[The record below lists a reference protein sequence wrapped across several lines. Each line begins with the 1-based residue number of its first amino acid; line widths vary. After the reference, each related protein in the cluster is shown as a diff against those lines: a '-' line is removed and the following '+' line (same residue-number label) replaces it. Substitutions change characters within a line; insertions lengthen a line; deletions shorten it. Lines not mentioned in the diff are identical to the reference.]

1 MSDGASSALPHQST
15 PQGYYNIERM
25 LRAVIGK
32 RGQVKACGT
41 CMEARGIEKMTLIK
55 GIEVSTMSWLAQWV
69 AESDK
74 VLTF

>member
-1 MSDGASSALPHQST
+1 
-15 PQGYYNIERM
+15 M

-32 RGQVKACGT
+32 RGQVKAWGT
-41 CMEARGIEKMTLIK
+41 CMGARGIEKMTLIK
-55 GIEVSTMSWLAQWV
+55 GIEVSTMSQLAQWV